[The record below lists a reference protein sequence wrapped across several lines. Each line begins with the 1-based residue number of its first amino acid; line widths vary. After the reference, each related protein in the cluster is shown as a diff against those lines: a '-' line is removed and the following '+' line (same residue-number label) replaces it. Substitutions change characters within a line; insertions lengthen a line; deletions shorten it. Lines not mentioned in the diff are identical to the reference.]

1 MSREYE
7 GRAPAQIMLQRAHGE
22 TEGKASDLDG
32 RYVEEEDDELWG
44 KPQISSTTL
53 KLAKF
58 KKAVSSEE
66 PFFDDL
72 RVCGLGYF
80 IANKGDPT
88 TIDGDILDNYSS
100 TVHRYKTTGR
110 FEAEGDDP
118 KALLGPQAPQQL
130 RDQSLEFWRQIG
142 QDAID
147 AGKVGHLEK
156 EDEQPVPGVIEG
168 PFDGE
173 NIHHP
178 ERISETNAL
187 IMSDMKIAA
196 AHYHRWALMVNDAT
210 HFLSFAT
217 VQRDEWGAISQGAR
231 EHQKAFNKAYGAYV
245 EAYGSMLKNGETPE
259 QALKAVESMQDTAI
273 KFHAS
278 ASKSSKENTEEA
290 DEAMRQLLKRPRDEP
305 SPEAAKASQEK
316 REVKTEQK

>member
-1 MSREYE
+1 M
-7 GRAPAQIMLQRAHGE
+7 
-22 TEGKASDLDG
+22 
-32 RYVEEEDDELWG
+32 
-44 KPQISSTTL
+44 
-53 KLAKF
+53 
-58 KKAVSSEE
+58 
-66 PFFDDL
+66 
-72 RVCGLGYF
+72 
-80 IANKGDPT
+80 
-88 TIDGDILDNYSS
+88 LDNYSS
-100 TVHRYKTTGR
+100 TVHRYRTTGR
-110 FEAEGDDP
+110 FEAEDDDP
-118 KALLGPQAPQQL
+118 KAMGPPAAPQQL

-142 QDAID
+142 QTAIN

-156 EDEQPVPGVIEG
+156 EDEQPTPGVIEG

-173 NIHHP
+173 SITHP

-217 VQRDEWGAISQGAR
+217 VQRDDWGVISQGAR

-305 SPEAAKASQEK
+305 SPEAAKASQE
-316 REVKTEQK
+316 VKSEQK